1 MLCSNEYK
9 MSFYVR
15 CPSDKELIKYSLSL
29 TTDVTIM
36 VESLIEFVKQIEEDY
51 QENIADRLFKKFGG
65 ISVLSATHQ
74 GVTIITT
81 RL

>member
-1 MLCSNEYK
+1 

-15 CPSDKELIKYSLSL
+15 CPSDKELIKYSLSI
-29 TTDVTIM
+29 TTDKTIM
-36 VESLIEFVKQIEEDY
+36 VENLIEFVKQIKEDY
-51 QENIADRLFKKFGG
+51 QESIADSLFKKFGG
-65 ISVLSATHQ
+65 FSVLSATHQ